1 MNRARPVAAAVL
13 TVAGL
18 ALVAACGTN
27 PYATSGAVQPVVLG
41 AQQQPASTVPA
52 GSGAGQAQLV
62 ASTVDGLGP
71 VLTDAEGHTLYR
83 YAKDGAKPPKAVCV
97 DTCAEMWPPLVTDVS
112 PLLAGVDAQ
121 LVSLVT
127 RPDGRNQVTVGG
139 WPVYRYAKD
148 TGPGIALGRNVSAAW
163 AAITPTGEKVTG
175 SGDGVTQSSPAQP
188 TPAAPTTVGTNTV
201 GTTDIGGLGPVLT
214 DKAGNTLYL
223 FTKDGKDSGKSTCDG
238 ACARKWPPVAAGGR
252 ITVAESIDTGLI
264 GQIRRTDGTMQVT
277 VGGWPVYTYSQDA
290 APGEATG
297 HGVGNTWY
305 AVEPNGCKVDSARRP
320 DAQQAIAT
328 SSSGGY

>member
-1 MNRARPVAAAVL
+1 MNRAHPVAAAVL

-41 AQQQPASTVPA
+41 AQQQPVSAVPA
-52 GSGAGQAQLV
+52 GSG
-62 ASTVDGLGP
+62 
-71 VLTDAEGHTLYR
+71 
-83 YAKDGAKPPKAVCV
+83 
-97 DTCAEMWPPLVTDVS
+97 
-112 PLLAGVDAQ
+112 
-121 LVSLVT
+121 
-127 RPDGRNQVTVGG
+127 
-139 WPVYRYAKD
+139 
-148 TGPGIALGRNVSAAW
+148 

-175 SGDGVTQSSPAQP
+175 SDEAAQSS
-188 TPAAPTTVGTNTV
+188 PAAPTTGGTNAGGTNTDGTTTAGANTV

-277 VGGWPVYTYSQDA
+277 VGGWPVYTYSQDG

-320 DAQQAIAT
+320 DARQAIAT

>member
-1 MNRARPVAAAVL
+1 MNRAHPVAAVVL

-27 PYATSGAVQPVVLG
+27 PYATAGAVQPVALG
-41 AQQQPASTVPA
+41 AQQQPVSTVPD
-52 GSGAGQAQLV
+52 GSGAGQAQLI
-62 ASTVDGLGP
+62 ASTVEGLGE

-83 YAKDGAKPPKAVCV
+83 YAKDGAKPPKVVCV
-97 DTCAEMWPPLVTDVS
+97 DTCAEMWPPLVTNL
-112 PLLAGVDAQ
+112 PALLAGVDPQ

-127 RPDGRNQVTVGG
+127 RPDGRTQVTVDG

-148 TGPGIALGRNVSAAW
+148 TGAGVALGRNVSADW
-163 AAITPTGEKVTG
+163 AAITPSGAKATG
-175 SGDGVTQSSPAQP
+175 SADGTTQSSAEQPAA
-188 TPAAPTTVGTNTV
+188 AAPTPV
-201 GTTDIGGLGPVLT
+201 GTTDVGGLGPVLT
-214 DKAGNTLYL
+214 DKDGRTLYL

-238 ACARKWPPVAAGGR
+238 ACAQKWPPVLVDGR
-252 ITVAESIDTGLI
+252 ITVAESIDTALI
-264 GQIRRTDGTMQVT
+264 GQVRRTDGTMQVT
-277 VGGWPVYTYSQDA
+277 VGGWAVYTYSQDG

-305 AVEPNGCKVDSARRP
+305 AMEPNGCKVDPARRP
-320 DAQQAIAT
+320 DARQAITA